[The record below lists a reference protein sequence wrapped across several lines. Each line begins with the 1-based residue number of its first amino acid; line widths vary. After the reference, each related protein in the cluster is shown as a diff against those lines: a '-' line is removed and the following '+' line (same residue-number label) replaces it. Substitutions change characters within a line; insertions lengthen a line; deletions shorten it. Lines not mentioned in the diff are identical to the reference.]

1 MSTLVLLAPLILVGA
16 LVAGLFIFALAF
28 GLVCFFLLLK
38 TAVIIALILIAFGFS
53 LLSRA
58 RRYRR

>member
-1 MSTLVLLAPLILVGA
+1 MSTLVLLAPLVLIGA
-16 LVAGLFIFALAF
+16 LVSGLFIFALAL

-38 TAVIIALILIAFGFS
+38 TAVIIALIIIAFGFN